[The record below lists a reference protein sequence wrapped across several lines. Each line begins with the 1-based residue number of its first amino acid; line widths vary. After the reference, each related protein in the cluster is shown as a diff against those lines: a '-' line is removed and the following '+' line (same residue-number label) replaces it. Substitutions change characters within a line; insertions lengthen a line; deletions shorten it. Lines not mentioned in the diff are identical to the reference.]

1 MQDWEQ
7 RLDYL
12 EENNDLLRM
21 QNRVLAT
28 ALKAILRALPQDIAQ
43 DSIESIQAAFE
54 DEIAELGYS
63 SNHHADLFQDA
74 AYEFFR
80 DKS

>member
-7 RLDYL
+7 RIDYL

-21 QNRVLAT
+21 QNHVLAT
-28 ALKAILRALPQDIAQ
+28 ALKALLRALPQDMAQ
-43 DSIESIQAAFE
+43 DAAESIQAAFE
-54 DEIAELGYS
+54 DEVAQLAYQ

>member
-12 EENNDLLRM
+12 EQNNDSLNV
-21 QNRVLAT
+21 QNHVLAV
-28 ALKAILRALPQDIAQ
+28 ALKALLRALPQDVAQ

-54 DEIAELGYS
+54 DEISELEYS
-63 SNHHADLFQDA
+63 HPNQADLFQDI
-74 AYEFFR
+74 AYGFFR